1 MKRTLSA
8 MIFAGLSLGTL
19 ALTMIFNAQPFSGY
33 YDLASLSLLSV
44 FICLWA
50 YVKLGNKHDTHSGIS
65 LLNGTVLLGVIGS
78 TTFFVANQ
86 DDIKIIGSALA
97 MLLIV
102 PLYGLLLRLALEPF
116 HNQKEWGTSSASFSE
131 EHLSQDLWTYG
142 SSVGIAL
149 TVLTMITCLPK
160 TSVPP
165 SKVPSQSELSVP
177 SETDSL
183 TSDQLPS
190 EVHN

>member
-1 MKRTLSA
+1 MKRIISA
-8 MIFAGLSLGTL
+8 VFFAGLSLGTL
-19 ALTMIFNAQPFSGY
+19 ALTMILNAQPFLGY
-33 YDLASLSLLSV
+33 YDLASLCFLLV
-44 FICLWA
+44 FLCLWA
-50 YVKLGNKHDTHSGIS
+50 YVKLGLKHDTLSGIS

-97 MLLIV
+97 MLLLV
-102 PLYGLLLRLALEPF
+102 PLYGLLLRFALEPF
-116 HNQKEWGTSSASFSE
+116 HNQKELASSSDSFSE
-131 EHLSQDLWTYG
+131 DHLGQDLWTYG
-142 SSVGIAL
+142 SSVGMAL
-149 TVLTMITCLPK
+149 AILTMITCLPR
-160 TSVPP
+160 SSIPP

-183 TSDQLPS
+183 TSDQLQS